1 MAIFHC
7 SIRVKTY
14 NTKQV
19 ELSKIVEQ
27 YKKDFTA
34 DGKTELEWIKQYRK
48 EKPQLL
54 TQWDFINTIGC

>member
-54 TQWDFINTIGC
+54 TQWDFMNTIGR